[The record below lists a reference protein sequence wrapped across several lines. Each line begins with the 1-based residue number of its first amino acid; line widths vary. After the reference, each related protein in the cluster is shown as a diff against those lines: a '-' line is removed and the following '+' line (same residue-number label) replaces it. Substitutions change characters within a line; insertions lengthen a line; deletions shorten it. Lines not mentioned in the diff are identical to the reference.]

1 MIGVCNNKVTQ
12 KSEVIVM
19 VAELIKNQTNLYETD
34 YNLWILETV
43 KQLENKNFNAVDWEN
58 LIEEVLDLS
67 KRDKRKLESLL
78 MRLIEHLLILKYWD
92 SEKERNRGHW
102 EREIFNFRK
111 QINRLLT
118 DSPSL
123 NNYLSKQIVL
133 QYQDGRIMASK
144 HSQLPLDI
152 FPEKLIASLEQ
163 ILDENW
169 LP

>member
-1 MIGVCNNKVTQ
+1 ML
-12 KSEVIVM
+12 E
-19 VAELIKNQTNLYETD
+19 ELKTEGKNLYETD
-34 YNLWILETV
+34 YNLWVLDTV
-43 KQLENKNFNAVDWEN
+43 QKLENRDLDSLDWEN

-78 MRLIEHLLILKYWD
+78 MKLIEHLLILHYWD
-92 SEKERNRGHW
+92 YERERNRGHW

-123 NNYLSKQIVL
+123 NNYLRDKLNSC
-133 QYQDGRIMASK
+133 YEDGRKIASK
-144 HSQLPLDI
+144 HSQLPLNT
-152 FPEKLIASLEQ
+152 FPEKTIASLEQ

>member
-1 MIGVCNNKVTQ
+1 
-12 KSEVIVM
+12 M
-19 VAELIKNQTNLYETD
+19 VAELSNKQKSLYDSD

-43 KQLENKNFNAVDWEN
+43 KNLENRNLDSLDWEN

-67 KRDKRKLESLL
+67 KRDKRKIESFL
-78 MRLIEHLLILKYWD
+78 MRLIEHLLILEYWET
-92 SEKERNRGHW
+92 EKEKNRGHW
-102 EREIFNFRK
+102 QREITNFRK
-111 QINRLLT
+111 QIKRILQ

-123 NNYLSKQIVL
+123 KNHL
-133 QYQDGRIMASK
+133 QNQFKICYKDGRDLATK

-152 FPEKLIASLEQ
+152 FPENSIAPLIQ